1 MTDAS
6 DRPRMTP
13 ADDPSWEHYAD
24 TILELFADRS
34 LELDLGEAV
43 PPDALERLDE
53 QGVGPTFAV
62 LTACNPYGR
71 VMDDLWNRRLTQVLR
86 AEVATGGR
94 AWVPA
99 DGVSRDGA
107 HREVGVAVSM
117 PKAEARL
124 LACRFGQS
132 AFFWFDGTSMWI
144 IGAVV
149 ESTDQKLPIENNTR
163 SSVPD
168 AQSSSP

>member
-1 MTDAS
+1 MTDAIDHPS
-6 DRPRMTP
+6 MTP

-24 TILELFADRS
+24 TVLELFADRS
-34 LELDLGEAV
+34 LALDLTHPVQTA
-43 PPDALERLDE
+43 DLAKLNE

-71 VMDDLWNRRLTQVLR
+71 AMDEVWNRRLTQVLR

-99 DGVSRDGA
+99 DGVSRDRT
-107 HREVGVAVSM
+107 HREAGVAVSM
-117 PKAEARL
+117 PKADAQL
-124 LACRFGQS
+124 LATKFGQS
-132 AFFWFDGTSMWI
+132 AFFWFDGASMWI

-149 ESTDQKLPIENNTR
+149 EAHDQRLPALGSTMIGR
-163 SSVPD
+163 R
-168 AQSSSP
+168 